1 MCGIAGKVGFN
12 SKFIDPKFVFTVVL
26 CLALM
31 SSAGCGSLMHPKAG
45 EILEQAKGASGV
57 ETQISLAMKVE
68 DTIKTLKG
76 QQKYEAGL
84 DLLHNQLYALKSI
97 GCDVTEEQAKTL
109 AYVKATTL
117 RKEIGTVFHRLWKER
132 EKQDW
137 RDLHLELLSKRMQEL
152 REALQSIKG

>member
-1 MCGIAGKVGFN
+1 MKKRIRLIGSLLLLVGL
-12 SKFIDPKFVFTVVL
+12 V
-26 CLALM
+26 
-31 SSAGCGSLMHPKAG
+31 GCGSLMHPKAG
-45 EILEQAKGASGV
+45 EILEQAKGASAV
-57 ETQISLAMKVE
+57 ETQINLTTKME
-68 DTIKTLKG
+68 DTIKTLRG
-76 QQKYEAGL
+76 QQNYEAGL

-109 AYVKATTL
+109 AYGKATTL

-152 REALQSIKG
+152 REALQSVKG